1 MNKSKL
7 DLYIDEILEKMN
19 MTEKDMYREL
29 IDFCT
34 SINLRP
40 KKVYNKNIHAVDFL
54 NTNKN
59 YSIMRFGINEN
70 QDTIIELRYYA
81 NKQYSEKFH
90 DSIRKIIES
99 YKGEYVGCYK
109 CGNCQG
115 HYTYTYPDGTTFVRC
130 GFSLIPVGNITV
142 NDIPEIKH
150 LIGIQ
155 NEAYNSTLK

>member
-1 MNKSKL
+1 MNKSKP
-7 DLYIDEILEKMN
+7 DLYIDKILEKMN

-40 KKVYNKNIHAVDFL
+40 KKVYNKNFLAIDFL

-59 YSIMRFGINEN
+59 YSIMRFGIKVNHS
-70 QDTIIELRYYA
+70 IIFELRYYA
-81 NKQYSEKFH
+81 NRQYSEKFH
-90 DSIRKIIES
+90 EAIRKIIES

-109 CGNCQG
+109 CGNCKG

-130 GFSLIPVGNITV
+130 GFSLIPVENITD

-150 LIGIQ
+150 LIDIQ
-155 NEAYNSTLK
+155 NQVYTNP